1 MKIDGIEISLIIK
14 HYEVGDVLDF
24 QQEGKEHIK
33 VLLVDRH
40 ANGMFVGYSVDCL
53 SELKPMNKENSNRG
67 GYDASDL
74 CKYLNSNEFMNT
86 LPNRLRDRVEAVRI
100 PFVEEIFGS
109 DDDYEDINVTVKQ
122 LELMKARRNR
132 IAFQGCDSNDWCW
145 YWMMNRRKDSA
156 ANFAPVY
163 DGGYFDYGYAGSS
176 YGVRPVFLLNL

>member
-1 MKIDGIEISLIIK
+1 MKIDGIEISLIK

-40 ANGMFVGYSVDCL
+40 ANGMFVGFSVDCL
-53 SELKPMNKENSNRG
+53 SELKPMNEEDSNRG

-74 CKYLNSNEFMNT
+74 CKYLNSNEFMNI
-86 LPNRLRDRVEAVRI
+86 LPDRLRDRVEAVRI
-100 PFVEEIFGS
+100 PFVEEMFGS
-109 DDDYEDINVTVKQ
+109 DDDYEDVNVTVKQ

-132 IAFQGCDSNDWCW
+132 IAFQGCDSNNWCW

-156 ANFAPVY
+156 ANFANVNTN
-163 DGGYFDYGYAGSS
+163 GNCNSNNASS
-176 YGVRPVFLLNL
+176 SSGVRPVFLLNL

>member
-1 MKIDGIEISLIIK
+1 MEIDGIEISLIK

-33 VLLVDRH
+33 VLLVDRY
-40 ANGMFVGYSVDCL
+40 ANGMFVGFSVDCL
-53 SELKPMNKENSNRG
+53 SELKPMNGEDSNRG

-74 CKYLNSNEFMNT
+74 FKYLNSNEFMNI
-86 LPNRLRDRVEAVRI
+86 LPDRLRDRVEAVRI
-100 PFVEEIFGS
+100 PLVEEMFGS

-132 IAFQGCDSNDWCW
+132 IAFQGCDSNNWCW

-156 ANFAPVY
+156 ADFAVVY
-163 DGGYFDYGYAGSS
+163 YNGGAGYSVASHAC
-176 YGVRPVFLLNL
+176 GVRPVFLLNL

>member
-1 MKIDGIEISLIIK
+1 MKIDGIEISLIK

-40 ANGMFVGYSVDCL
+40 ANGMFVGFSVDCL
-53 SELKPMNKENSNRG
+53 SKLRPMNEEDSNCG

-74 CKYLNSNEFMNT
+74 CKYLNSNEFMNI
-86 LPNRLRDRVEAVRI
+86 LPDRLRNRVEAVRI
-100 PFVEEIFGS
+100 PFVEEMFGS

-132 IAFQGCDSNDWCW
+132 IAFQGCDSNNWCW
-145 YWMMNRRKDSA
+145 YWLMNKRKDSA
-156 ANFAPVY
+156 AFFAFVGSLGDALY
-163 DGGYFDYGYAGSS
+163 DYAS
-176 YGVRPVFLLNL
+176 YANGVRPVFLLNL

>member
-1 MKIDGIEISLIIK
+1 MKIDCIEISLIK

-33 VLLVDRH
+33 VLLVDHH
-40 ANGMFVGYSVDCL
+40 ANGMFVGFSVDCL
-53 SELKPMNKENSNRG
+53 SELRPMNEDGSNRG

-74 CKYLNSNEFMNT
+74 CKYLNSNEFMNI
-86 LPNRLRDRVEAVRI
+86 LPDRLRDRVEAVRI
-100 PFVEEIFGS
+100 PFVEEMFGS

-132 IAFQGCDSNDWCW
+132 IAFQGCDSNNWCW

-156 ANFAPVY
+156 AYFAAVY
-163 DGGYFDYGYAGSS
+163 YRGNADYYGASYAA
-176 YGVRPVFLLNL
+176 GVRPVFLLNL

>member
-1 MKIDGIEISLIIK
+1 MKIEGIEISLIK

-40 ANGMFVGYSVDCL
+40 ANGMFVGFSVDCL
-53 SELKPMNKENSNRG
+53 SELRPMNEKNGNRG

-74 CKYLNSNEFMNT
+74 CKYLNSNEFMNI
-86 LPNRLRDRVEAVRI
+86 LPDKLRNHVEAVRI
-100 PFVEEIFGS
+100 PFVEEMFGS
-109 DDDYEDINVTVKQ
+109 NDDYEDVNVTVKQ

-145 YWMMNRRKDSA
+145 YWLMNRRKDSA
-156 ANFAPVY
+156 AGFAGVGY
-163 DGGYFDYGYAGSS
+163 DGNCHDDVAS
-176 YGVRPVFLLNL
+176 YSNGVRPVFLLNL

>member
-1 MKIDGIEISLIIK
+1 MKIDGIEISLIK

-40 ANGMFVGYSVDCL
+40 ANGMLVGFSVDCL
-53 SELKPMNKENSNRG
+53 SELKPMNEEDSNRG

-74 CKYLNSNEFMNT
+74 CKYLNSNEFMNI
-86 LPNRLRDRVEAVRI
+86 LPDRLRDRVEAVRI
-100 PFVEEIFGS
+100 PFVEEMFGS
-109 DDDYEDINVTVKQ
+109 DDDCEDINVTVKQ

-132 IAFQGCDSNDWCW
+132 IAFQGCDSNNWCW

-156 ANFAPVY
+156 ASFAGVSY
-163 DGGYFDYGYAGSS
+163 YGNASYYAASYAG
-176 YGVRPVFLLNL
+176 GVRPVFLLNL

>member
-1 MKIDGIEISLIIK
+1 MKIDGIEISLIK

-33 VLLVDRH
+33 VLLVDRQ

-53 SELKPMNKENSNRG
+53 SELKPMNEEDSNRG

-74 CKYLNSNEFMNT
+74 CKYLNSNEFMNI
-86 LPNRLRDRVEAVRI
+86 LPDRLRDRVEAVRI
-100 PFVEEIFGS
+100 PFVEEMFGS
-109 DDDYEDINVTVKQ
+109 DDDYEDIDVTVKQ

-132 IAFQGCDSNDWCW
+132 IAFHGCDSNNWCW

-156 ANFAPVY
+156 AYFANVNSLGDAYY
-163 DGGYFDYGYAGSS
+163 DLASS
-176 YGVRPVFLLNL
+176 ANGVRPVFLLNL

>member
-1 MKIDGIEISLIIK
+1 MKIDGIEISLIK

-40 ANGMFVGYSVDCL
+40 ANGMFVGFSVDCL
-53 SELKPMNKENSNRG
+53 SELRPINEENSNRG

-74 CKYLNSNEFMNT
+74 CKYLNSNEFMNI
-86 LPNRLRDRVEAVRI
+86 LPDKLRNHVEAVRI
-100 PFVEEIFGS
+100 PFVKEMFGS
-109 DDDYEDINVTVKQ
+109 DDDYEDVNVTVKQ

-132 IAFQGCDSNDWCW
+132 IAFQGCDSDKWCW
-145 YWMMNRRKDSA
+145 YWLMNRRKDSA
-156 ANFAPVY
+156 AYFAIVGNGGDCDCNFAS
-163 DGGYFDYGYAGSS
+163 SS